1 MDIGFGTQGIPI
13 SEPGIL
19 NKVNYEVNYEANK
32 SCCCGIVHL
41 DYEAKW

>member
-1 MDIGFGTQGIPI
+1 MDMGFGTQGIPI

-19 NKVNYEVNYEANK
+19 NNVNYEANK